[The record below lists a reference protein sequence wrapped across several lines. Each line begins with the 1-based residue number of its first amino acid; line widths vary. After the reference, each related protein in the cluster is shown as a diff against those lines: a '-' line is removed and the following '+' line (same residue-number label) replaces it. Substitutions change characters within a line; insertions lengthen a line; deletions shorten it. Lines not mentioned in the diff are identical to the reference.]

1 MISARAE
8 DELILLVDKPRRL
21 SPVQAIERA
30 RALDPA
36 LKDRSIG
43 YAGRLDPLATGLLV
57 LLLDERN
64 KSAHEFNHLDK
75 RYEVEVVFGV
85 RTDSFDLLGLAERVE
100 LGALDGDGDGAV
112 RAMIEARVRA
122 LEGTRMQQYPPWS
135 SVRVRGRPAFY
146 WAHRGL
152 VPEGG
157 WPERE
162 RTVHAATVLSR
173 AAIDGEALIDRAI
186 EDVREVS
193 GAFRQEQLVERW
205 TSLRPLMAGRS
216 LPVVR
221 IAVECSS
228 GTFMRSLAN
237 LLGESMGTGAVATVI
252 HRTRVGP
259 FQLRE
264 ARSL

>member
-1 MISARAE
+1 MSSARAE
-8 DELILLVDKPRRL
+8 DELVLLVDKPRRL

-30 RALDPA
+30 RGLDPA

-100 LGALDGDGDGAV
+100 LGALDGEGAA
-112 RAMIEARVRA
+112 RALIEPRVRA

-135 SVRVRGRPAFY
+135 SVRVRGKPAFY

-173 AAIDGEALIDRAI
+173 GVIDGEALIERAI
-186 EDVREVS
+186 EDVRGVS

-205 TSLRPLMAGRS
+205 RSLRSSMAGRS

-259 FQLRE
+259 FQLRD

>member
-1 MISARAE
+1 MGSARAE
-8 DELILLVDKPRRL
+8 DELVLLVDKPRRL

-30 RALDPA
+30 RQLDPA
-36 LKDRSIG
+36 LRERTIG

-85 RTDSFDLLGLAERVE
+85 RTDSFDLLGLSESVA
-100 LGALDGDGDGAV
+100 LGALTGDDAL
-112 RAMIEARVRA
+112 IESRVRA

-146 WAHRGL
+146 WAHRGEI
-152 VPEGG
+152 PEGG

-162 RTVHAATVLSR
+162 RTVRAATVIAR
-173 AAIDGEALIDRAI
+173 GAIDGATLIDRAI
-186 EDVREVS
+186 EDVRGVS

-205 TSLRPLMAGRS
+205 RSLRGAMEGRS
-216 LPVVR
+216 LPLVR
-221 IAVECSS
+221 IEVECSS

-237 LLGESMGTGAVATVI
+237 SLGESMGTAAVATVI

-259 FQLRE
+259 FQLRD